1 MLPSDV
7 YPWNEKYLDYEIE
20 TRLVFMLYL
29 NSTLLETTSTSITR
43 LKRKWVLSYNDHP
56 KTSWNEKYLDYEIET
71 SVFGVHERFARKLE
85 TTSTSIT
92 RLKLMQ
98 AAAAADG
105 LGSLETTS
113 TSITRLKH
121 IEGEPHRYA

>member
-1 MLPSDV
+1 
-7 YPWNEKYLDYEIE
+7 
-20 TRLVFMLYL
+20 
-29 NSTLLETTSTSITR
+29 
-43 LKRKWVLSYNDHP
+43 
-56 KTSWNEKYLDYEIET
+56 
-71 SVFGVHERFARKLE
+71 
-85 TTSTSIT
+85 
-92 RLKLMQ
+92 MQ